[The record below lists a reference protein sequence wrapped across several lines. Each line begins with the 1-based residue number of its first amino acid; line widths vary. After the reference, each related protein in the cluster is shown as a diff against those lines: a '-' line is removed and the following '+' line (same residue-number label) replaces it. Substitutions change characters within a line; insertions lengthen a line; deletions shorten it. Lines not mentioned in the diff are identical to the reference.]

1 VSITISQD
9 STTLGNIKM
18 STMSF
23 NQEGLWLL
31 DQMELGSAINAMTAT
46 VEVSGALAPAVL
58 ETSLDLL
65 VERHAIL
72 RTTFHMQEGQL
83 RQVIAPQLHIPL
95 RVVDLQAHPAAAQIP
110 KPRGLQRTIPSP
122 IGPTPDGSSAT
133 SISCR
138 MRRTQTTSGWPTLM
152 CCARS

>member
-1 VSITISQD
+1 MSITISQD

-95 RVVDLQAHPAAAQIP
+95 RVVDLQAHPA
-110 KPRGLQRTIPSP
+110 
-122 IGPTPDGSSAT
+122 
-133 SISCR
+133 
-138 MRRTQTTSGWPTLM
+138 
-152 CCARS
+152 